1 MTLPIKARRIWSGKL
16 QRLAAA
22 QLRAQEDLLVAIHE
36 ARTAGVTQQVIADS
50 IPGLS
55 ATGVAAKARKGEEIL
70 RRRKGATSS

>member
-1 MTLPIKARRIWSGKL
+1 VTLSIKTRRVWSN
-16 QRLAAA
+16 RLAKLAEA
-22 QLRAQEDLLVAIHE
+22 QLVAQENVLVAIYM
-36 ARTAGVTQQVIADS
+36 ARQDGVTQKVIADS